1 MEEPKRQRTPYRI
14 FLTYSMINLYL
25 WKLSGDMKIAATIF
39 GILVGIFL
47 IVSGTL
53 LPLPTTV
60 SILVVCMGAI
70 VITASISYLDYIT
83 SYRR

>member
-1 MEEPKRQRTPYRI
+1 
-14 FLTYSMINLYL
+14 
-25 WKLSGDMKIAATIF
+25 MKIAATIF
-39 GILVGIFL
+39 GILIGIFL

-53 LPLPTTV
+53 LPLDIII
-60 SILVVCMGAI
+60 SILLVCMGAI